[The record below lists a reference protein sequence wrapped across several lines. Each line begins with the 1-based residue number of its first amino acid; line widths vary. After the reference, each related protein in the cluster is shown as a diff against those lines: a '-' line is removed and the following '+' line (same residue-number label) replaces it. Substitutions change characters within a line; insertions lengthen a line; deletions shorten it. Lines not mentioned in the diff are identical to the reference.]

1 MSIQEHSG
9 QARLPASETE
19 GQKIAL
25 RVVRVV
31 LMLDVC
37 RIEGWIHLPPELS
50 RFSDA
55 WESVMRD
62 PRTFFP
68 VTGTKLRYGDESQLL
83 YAPEFMEVRKTEVRA
98 IFPLDAPGD
107 QP

>member
-1 MSIQEHSG
+1 MSIQEHNTP
-9 QARLPASETE
+9 AHLPASETE
-19 GQKIAL
+19 GRRIAL

-37 RIEGWIHLPPELS
+37 RIEGSIHLPPELT

-68 VTGTKLRYGDESQLL
+68 VTGTKLRYGDDSQLL
-83 YAPEFMEVRKTEVRA
+83 YAPDFMEVRKSEVRA
-98 IFPLDAPGD
+98 VFPLDAAPD
-107 QP
+107 

>member
-1 MSIQEHSG
+1 MTIQEQTGPAH
-9 QARLPASETE
+9 LPKSETE
-19 GQKIAL
+19 GQRIAL

-37 RIEGWIHLPPELS
+37 RIEGSIHLPPELT

-62 PRTFFP
+62 PRMFFP
-68 VTGTKLRYGDESQLL
+68 VTGTKLRYGDDSQLL
-83 YAPEFMEVRKTEVRA
+83 YAPEFMQVRKTEVRA
-98 IFPLDAPGD
+98 VFPLDPPPEQA
-107 QP
+107 

>member
-1 MSIQEHSG
+1 MSIREQDGAAH
-9 QARLPASETE
+9 LPASETE

-37 RIEGWIHLPPELS
+37 RIEGSIHLPPELT

-62 PRTFFP
+62 PRAFFP

-83 YAPEFMEVRKTEVRA
+83 YAPDFMQVRKAEVRA
-98 IFPLDAPGD
+98 VFPVDTPRE
-107 QP
+107 

>member
-1 MSIQEHSG
+1 MSVQEHAST
-9 QARLPASETE
+9 AHLPASETE

-37 RIEGWIHLPPELS
+37 RIEGSIHLPPELT

-62 PRTFFP
+62 PRAFFP
-68 VTGTKLRYGDESQLL
+68 VTGTKLRYGDDSQLL
-83 YAPEFMEVRKTEVRA
+83 YAPSFMEVRKTEVRA
-98 IFPLDAPGD
+98 VFPVEEPRE
-107 QP
+107 

>member
-1 MSIQEHSG
+1 MTLQEQEG
-9 QARLPASETE
+9 NALLPASETQ

-37 RIEGWIHLPPELS
+37 RIEGSIHLPPELT

-62 PRTFFP
+62 PRAFFP
-68 VTGTKLRYGDESQLL
+68 VTGTKLRYGDDSQLL
-83 YAPEFMEVRKTEVRA
+83 YAPDFMEVRKTEVRA
-98 IFPLDAPGD
+98 VFPVDAPRE
-107 QP
+107 

>member
-1 MSIQEHSG
+1 MSLQEQDRAAH
-9 QARLPASETE
+9 LPPSETE

-37 RIEGWIHLPPELS
+37 RIEGSIHLPPELT

-62 PRTFFP
+62 PRAFFP
-68 VTGTKLRYGDESQLL
+68 VTGTKLRYGDDSQLL
-83 YAPEFMEVRKTEVRA
+83 YAPDFMQVRKTEVRA
-98 IFPLDAPGD
+98 VFPVDAPKE
-107 QP
+107 

>member
-1 MSIQEHSG
+1 MSLQE
-9 QARLPASETE
+9 QEAEARLPASETQ

-37 RIEGWIHLPPELS
+37 RIEGSIHLPPELT

-62 PRTFFP
+62 PRAFFP
-68 VTGTKLRYGDESQLL
+68 VTGTKLRYGDDSQLL
-83 YAPEFMEVRKTEVRA
+83 YAPDFMEVRKTEVRA
-98 IFPLDAPGD
+98 VFPVDAPRE
-107 QP
+107 

>member
-1 MSIQEHSG
+1 MTIQEEHG

-19 GQKIAL
+19 GQRIPL
-25 RVVRVV
+25 RTVRVV

-37 RIEGWIHLPPELS
+37 RIEGWIHLPPELT

-68 VTGTKLRYGDESQLL
+68 VTGTKLRYGDDSQLL
-83 YAPEFMEVRKTEVRA
+83 YAPEFMQVRKSEVRA
-98 IFPLDAPGD
+98 IFPLDGPGERT
-107 QP
+107 

>member
-1 MSIQEHSG
+1 MSLQDQDG
-9 QARLPASETE
+9 YARLPASETE

-37 RIEGWIHLPPELS
+37 RIEGSIHLPPELT

-62 PRTFFP
+62 PRAFFP
-68 VTGTKLRYGDESQLL
+68 VTGTKLRYGDDSQLL
-83 YAPEFMEVRKTEVRA
+83 YAPDFMEVRKTEVRA
-98 IFPLDAPGD
+98 VFPVDVARE
-107 QP
+107 

>member
-1 MSIQEHSG
+1 MSLQEQEG
-9 QARLPASETE
+9 QSRLPASESE

-37 RIEGWIHLPPELS
+37 RIEGFIHLPPELS

-62 PRTFFP
+62 PRAFFP
-68 VTGTKLRYGDESQLL
+68 VTGTKLRYGDDSQLL
-83 YAPEFMEVRKTEVRA
+83 YAPDFMEVRKTEVRA
-98 IFPLDAPGD
+98 VFPLDAPRD
-107 QP
+107 

>member
-1 MSIQEHSG
+1 MSLQEHSPN
-9 QARLPASETE
+9 RLPASETE

-68 VTGTKLRYGDESQLL
+68 VTGTKLRYGAESQLL
-83 YAPEFMEVRKTEVRA
+83 YAPEFMQVRKTEVRA

>member
-1 MSIQEHSG
+1 MNVQEHAST
-9 QARLPASETE
+9 AHLPASETE

-37 RIEGWIHLPPELS
+37 RIEGSIHLPPELT

-62 PRTFFP
+62 PRAFFP
-68 VTGTKLRYGDESQLL
+68 VTGTKLRYGDDSQLL
-83 YAPEFMEVRKTEVRA
+83 YAPNFMEVRKTEVRA
-98 IFPLDAPGD
+98 VFPVEEPRE
-107 QP
+107 

>member
-1 MSIQEHSG
+1 MTLQEQDG
-9 QARLPASETE
+9 QANLPASETD
-19 GQKIAL
+19 GQKIKL

-37 RIEGWIHLPPELS
+37 RIEGFIHLPPELT

-62 PRTFFP
+62 PRAFFP

-83 YAPEFMEVRKTEVRA
+83 YAPEFMEVRKSEVRA
-98 IFPLDAPGD
+98 VFPLDSPQG
-107 QP
+107 

>member
-1 MSIQEHSG
+1 MTIQEHTG
-9 QARLPASETE
+9 PAHLPKSETE
-19 GQKIAL
+19 GQRIAL

-37 RIEGWIHLPPELS
+37 RIEGSIHLPPELT

-62 PRTFFP
+62 PRMFFP
-68 VTGTKLRYGDESQLL
+68 VTGTKLRYGDDSQLL
-83 YAPEFMEVRKTEVRA
+83 YAPEFMQVRKTEVRA
-98 IFPLDAPGD
+98 VFPLDP
-107 QP
+107 PPE

>member
-1 MSIQEHSG
+1 MSLQEHSPN
-9 QARLPASETE
+9 RLPASETE

-68 VTGTKLRYGDESQLL
+68 VTGTKLRYGDDSQLL

>member
-1 MSIQEHSG
+1 MTIQEHNG
-9 QARLPASETE
+9 PAHLPASETE

-37 RIEGWIHLPPELS
+37 RIEGSIHLPPELT

-62 PRTFFP
+62 PRAFFP

-83 YAPEFMEVRKTEVRA
+83 YAPEFMQVRKTEVRA
-98 IFPLDAPGD
+98 VFPLDAPRD
-107 QP
+107 

>member
-1 MSIQEHSG
+1 MSLQEQDRSAH
-9 QARLPASETE
+9 LPASETE

-37 RIEGWIHLPPELS
+37 RIEGSIHLPPELT

-62 PRTFFP
+62 PRAFFP
-68 VTGTKLRYGDESQLL
+68 VTGTKLRYGDDSQLL
-83 YAPEFMEVRKTEVRA
+83 YAP
-98 IFPLDAPGD
+98 G
-107 QP
+107 